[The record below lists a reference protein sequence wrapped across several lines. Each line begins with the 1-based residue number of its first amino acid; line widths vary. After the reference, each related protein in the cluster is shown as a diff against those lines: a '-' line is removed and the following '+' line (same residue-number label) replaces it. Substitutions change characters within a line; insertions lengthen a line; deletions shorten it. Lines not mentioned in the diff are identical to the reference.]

1 MQGNGDWRENMRIY
15 TSVNKKNPDMV
26 DITMWD
32 NKFMAGKEVYVA
44 SCTMPGTA
52 KFTEL
57 ESWMKKA
64 VEEEKRD
71 GIYAI

>member
-15 TSVNKKNPDMV
+15 TSVNKKNPDLV

-32 NKFMAGKEVYVA
+32 NKLVAGEEVYVA
-44 SCTMPGTA
+44 SCTMPGAA

-57 ESWMKKA
+57 ERWMKKA
-64 VEEEKRD
+64 IEEEKRD
-71 GIYAI
+71 GIYAN